1 MVGADLTANIAR
13 EAMSIIRRVKGKLEL
28 MRVRRMEENERLRS
42 AEHVKIEVAESA
54 VIIKAVATATA
65 SVAVE

>member
-1 MVGADLTANIAR
+1 
-13 EAMSIIRRVKGKLEL
+13 MSIIRRVKGKLEL